1 MLTWYN
7 YATAMNAKR
16 SAGIKATLVTHLV
29 LRYEINLGWGKEWW
43 RDGVRT
49 GQNQALQDV
58 GAVVPTSYE
67 ASNHAEAVLIMS
79 EEICLNQFIEE
90 KLSTEHAGLMR
101 SLSMVNSYQERSPRS
116 PVETARDPVLV
127 KKIGAATA
135 LEARATGIPY
145 VFAPCIAEDGGE
157 IVQACNLASRFFTFG
172 ERERGG

>member
-43 RDGVRT
+43 RDGVCT
-49 GQNQALQDV
+49 GQNQAVQDA

-67 ASNHAEAVLIMS
+67 ASNHAEAVLIMP

-116 PVETARDPVLV
+116 PVETAR
-127 KKIGAATA
+127 IH
-135 LEARATGIPY
+135 
-145 VFAPCIAEDGGE
+145 EDGGE
-157 IVQACNLASRFFTFG
+157 IVQAYNLASRFFTFG